1 LAILRLYSGRQDD
14 DAGSV
19 SVIDVALKDI
29 ALTTPDGKPPR

>member
-19 SVIDVALKDI
+19 RVIDVTLKDI
-29 ALTTPDGKPPR
+29 ALPSPDGKPPR